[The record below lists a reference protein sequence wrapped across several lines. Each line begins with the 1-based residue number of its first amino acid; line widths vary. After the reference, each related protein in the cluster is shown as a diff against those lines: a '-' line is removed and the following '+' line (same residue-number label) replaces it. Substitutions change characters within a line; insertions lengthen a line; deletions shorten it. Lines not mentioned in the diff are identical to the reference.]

1 MITKKRYKLNP
12 KGKIIF
18 GSIGL
23 LFGIVGI
30 YINVVLWSCVL

>member
-1 MITKKRYKLNP
+1 MKRYKLNP

-23 LFGIVGI
+23 IFGLMGI
-30 YINVVLWSCVL
+30 YLNLILWSCIL

>member
-1 MITKKRYKLNP
+1 MATKKRYKLNP

-23 LFGIVGI
+23 IFGLLGI
-30 YINVVLWSCVL
+30 YLNLILWACIL